1 VSPNFGKFS
10 SAFGITTTALSINIL
25 LNSIWRFSHR
35 WAEGM
40 IVFKD
45 STKTP
50 EILHQVRKTKKTVE

>member
-10 SAFGITTTALSINIL
+10 SVPGLASTAISINIL
-25 LNSIWRFSHR
+25 LNSIRRFSPR

-40 IVFKD
+40 IIFKD